1 MGRKTKL
8 NISSVLDCSPIEEA
22 DYAKYFSEFS
32 QKFSEE
38 NVFALSKNERHRLK
52 LSDTPFAYVNY
63 KDDKRY
69 EDNTRRIWTGR
80 WVGRATFIPGEGKK
94 AVTLEVTPRFGN
106 FSIFAMIE
114 EAFSCNIVKSK
125 GKQQAST
132 ENNSLMDLLIPFIWS
147 HKLSQ
152 ANQYGVPHNNVEHI
166 YKGPAIKGRL
176 DVRKSIIPLFRE
188 HQVVSIKRE
197 KQVDE
202 PIAQIITQAYKKVS
216 GKIKV
221 RLSPNAENA
230 LNAFY
235 SMRYPQRYVS
245 ENEYRKIHYKPIY
258 YSFKDIVDFSWQ
270 IIKARKQAETEGN
283 NESFSGF
290 LDMAEIWE
298 IYLRSILRKNFSEF
312 GWVVES
318 PAIKVYDDAFW
329 SREIIPDIVMT
340 KGNDVVIFDA
350 KWKKMEGKRAKVEYS
365 DLDRSDFFQIH
376 SYISYYKAIGKR
388 VVLAGLL
395 YPLEDKEDNEED
407 DKDFL
412 KFLKQIKEKGV
423 VASNLWGEDDNTQF
437 VVSGILLKKQPE
449 KIDEKND
456 DEYKK
461 QYDQYKKDMKNNET
475 AFVNHIKILLGEV
488 EET

>member
-1 MGRKTKL
+1 MGQKINP
-8 NISSVLDCSPIEEA
+8 NIPPALDCSPIENA
-22 DYAKYFSEFS
+22 DYAKHFLEFS
-32 QKFSEE
+32 RNFSEE
-38 NVFALSKNERHRLK
+38 NVFALSKNELHRLK
-52 LSDTPFAYVNY
+52 LSDAPFAYVNY
-63 KDDKRY
+63 KDKEKY
-69 EDNTRRIWTGR
+69 EDDARRIWTGR
-80 WVGRATFIPGEGKK
+80 WVGRATFIPSEGKK
-94 AVTLEVTPRFGN
+94 AVTLEVIPRFGN

-125 GKQQAST
+125 GKSQAST

-216 GKIKV
+216 GKIKA

-270 IIKARKQAETEGN
+270 IIKVRKQAETEGN

-298 IYLRSILRKNFSEF
+298 IYLRSILKKNFSEL
-312 GWVVES
+312 GWTVES
-318 PAIKVYDDAFW
+318 PSINVYTDSFW
-329 SREIIPDIVMT
+329 SRKIIPDIVMT

-350 KWKKMEGKRAKVEYS
+350 KWKKMEGKRENVEYS

-376 SYISYYKAIGKR
+376 SYIDYYRSIGKT
-388 VVLAGLL
+388 VVAAGLL
-395 YPLEDKEDNEED
+395 YPLEEEGTEI

-412 KFLKQIKEKGV
+412 DQIKKEGV

-449 KIDEKND
+449 KIDEKSS

-461 QYDQYKKDMKNNET
+461 QYNQYKENMKTAEKAFIDRIKDFLKGLENKQT
-475 AFVNHIKILLGEV
+475 Y
-488 EET
+488 